1 MVRCIVFSILLTLL
15 GNATIAQYIDG
26 NDHPTPGVWSP
37 YAFYD
42 GNTFEGV
49 YWEVTNGTIVSG
61 WATDMVYVVW
71 YTNCGPA
78 SIYAVDAYGNE
89 ARMEI
94 DIATVEAGTVTPDN
108 ITIVAGQSP
117 GTFTS
122 TPAHSYVSNNFTYNW
137 LWSTDAESF
146 DGMGEEGTS
155 FTSGPLYTTT
165 WFMLSV
171 LDGCNGAH
179 SNIVKVTV
187 IPNLPTPGN
196 LTANITGPRQ
206 ATVQWQDKT
215 TDETNYEVW
224 RSQGNNGNYQLL
236 TTLPANQ
243 TLYIDNSVIGNT
255 VYYYKVKAI
264 SSNNFSEFSNE
275 AAVTTGNNA
284 PTINTLPDVPLDYNS
299 SLTISVSGSDVDND
313 PVQISASG
321 IPSFASF
328 VNFNNG
334 TGEIRINAP
343 GAGNAGT
350 YPITITATDSHGST
364 THATFNLIV
373 VVNNTAPV
381 IQLPANPALQEN
393 SSQTVSITA
402 TDAESILGAKWSFP
416 NGLPPFV
423 AWEQFNDAGGQMIIR
438 AGSGTAGVYTI
449 VVKVEDAQGGV
460 TQQNFTITVLAE
472 PFTPGTILYYSDRGL
487 LAGEPAKGGSCNGIY
502 EYQWQA
508 TDNPSGGVYE
518 DIYHANGIN
527 LMPEAS
533 SPLPF
538 YRLKY
543 TCNGAVAYSNVVNVS
558 SGTPPALAAMTS
570 IKTFGFY
577 KPGLSYNDLQQFT
590 PEQASQSTQ
599 YFDGLG
605 RLSQTVVRQGSLASG
620 SNPVDLV
627 SAIEYDGSGREALKY
642 LPYAAGTTD
651 GSFKQQPVPQVQ
663 NFYNDPNGVLKGQ
676 GESVFYNKTNYEPSP
691 LNRVTQLLPPG
702 INWGGSNRGTET
714 AYWFNTSDDDVRM
727 WYVDNVTNG
736 LGTYRTPAGNAGEYP
751 AGALYKTVTTNE
763 DGKQLIEFRNM
774 DGSVILRKVQ
784 LTAPADVITG
794 SAHPGWLCTYYIYD
808 DFKMLRAV
816 IQPRGVEILS
826 QNAWDMNVYS
836 GVVMNEQMFRYEYDQ
851 HKRMIRKKIP
861 GKAEVNM
868 VYDAANRMVLTQDG
882 NMRDKHQWT
891 YITYDELNRT
901 VSSGLLNNDPNYN
914 NLAYHLQEAD
924 NSTTYPDLANFT
936 YEELTHTYYDN
947 YNWAASLPASLKD
960 FNTAYAKAWLYM
972 GGDKTWPYPQP
983 VEASA
988 RTMGMATGTSVKV
1001 IGSNNYLY
1009 TVNFYDEKSQL
1020 IQVRSQN
1027 ITNGVDVM
1035 TNQFNFSGQPLVTVN
1050 KQDNGNTGE
1059 YTTVVTKFEHDKLGR
1074 MISTQKKVGNSTM
1087 NGGGMTNWT
1096 TIVHNEYD
1104 ALGQLS
1110 KKEIGNKP
1118 GANTPMTHQNLEYNI
1133 RGWLLSINKDY
1144 ITGNNN
1150 DDYFG
1155 MHIGYDKNPVLGTS
1169 APFYNGNI
1177 GGIVWKSEGDAQK
1190 RKYAFTYD
1198 NASRLTDAA
1207 FTQYVSGSGANA
1219 VFDLS
1224 DKIDFSANGITYDVN
1239 GNIMTM
1245 KQNGWKMGG
1254 SVTIDDLQYS
1264 YFNQN
1269 RSNKLSAVTDI
1280 STGGTA
1286 PGAATPGILGD
1297 FTDKNTSGD
1306 DYGYDGNGNMVSDD
1320 NKLMR
1325 GATGDLVTSGG
1336 AITYNHLNLPA
1347 LINLKDANNNQK
1359 GSITFVYDAAGNK
1372 LRKLTSDLSTTGKT
1386 ITTTTTYIGSAVYE
1400 SRTTLPANTPNDDYT
1415 DVLQFISHEEGRIR
1429 FEKASPFSCTA
1440 QPARVVY
1447 DYFIKDNLGNI
1458 RMELTDQQEDIC
1470 YMPATLE
1477 VNRRTEEKQLYDII
1491 DPQVTDVGQVNG
1503 ASNYPQFQQKL
1514 YQLHGGVPG
1523 QRSGLGIVMK
1533 VMSGDKVR
1541 FAIESIYTMPG
1552 GGTPGGPAQ
1561 AALLELLGALGGSS
1575 FASGKGASLT
1585 DVTNAQA
1592 GTQIGSF
1599 INKHDELSNRP
1610 KAYLNYILF
1619 DEQFKYVA
1627 GDVDPVQV
1635 NGGYKLHDKFINTP
1649 VEATKNGYL
1658 YIYASNESNMQ
1669 VFFDNLLVTHIPGPI
1684 VEETHYYPFGMTMA
1698 GISSKAANRPDNKFK
1713 YSGKEKQEK
1722 ELSDGNGLEWYDFG
1736 TRMYDVQIG
1745 RWHAMDPLAE
1755 QYRKWSP
1762 YTYTLNN
1769 PLKYTDPDGMG
1780 TTGDYYSNKGVYLGT
1795 DGKDDNKVYVL
1806 TDSWV
1811 PKYTN
1816 TTINWGGLLNETA
1829 AAELRRKSDEAKMP
1843 GKIHYALDAGDD
1855 PSADKYNMFDK
1866 EIAVATLIFNRELA
1880 KGTLKFGEGYTLGL
1894 QASPLDVNLVKAMA
1908 YKESRLGQGEAVA
1921 TKPSDI
1927 FSMFHTGD
1935 YGDKGKMGMTLD
1947 DVKKGGGAIE
1957 STYWGLRWLYF
1968 KSMTSTDG
1976 KSKNFV
1982 GWEEAV
1988 HRYGPGKKQPNYK
2001 ERVMQIYNSI
2011 K

>member
-1 MVRCIVFSILLTLL
+1 MIRYIVISILLTLL
-15 GNATIAQYIDG
+15 GNAARAQYIDG
-26 NDHPTPGVWSP
+26 NENPTPGIWCP

-61 WATDMVYVVW
+61 WASDQIYVVW
-71 YTNCGPA
+71 YANCGPA

-94 DIATVEAGTVTPDN
+94 DIATVVAGTVTPSN

-122 TPAHSYVSNNFTYNW
+122 TPPTGYVSNNFTYNW
-137 LWSTDAESF
+137 LYSTDGESF
-146 DGMGEEGTS
+146 DGMDETGTS
-155 FTSGPLYTTT
+155 YTSGPLYGTT

-171 LDGCNGAH
+171 QDGCNASH
-179 SNIVKVTV
+179 SNIVQVTV
-187 IPNLPTPGN
+187 IPNFPTPGN
-196 LTANITGPRQ
+196 LTANISGTRQ
-206 ATVQWQDKT
+206 VSVQWQDKT
-215 TDETNYEVW
+215 TDEDNYQVW
-224 RSQGNNGNYQLL
+224 RSQGNNSNYQLL

-255 VYYYKVKAI
+255 VYYYKVKAT
-264 SSNNFSEFSNE
+264 SSTNFSEYSNE

-284 PTINTLPDVPLDYNS
+284 PTLGSLPDVPLDYNS
-299 SLTISVSGSDVDND
+299 PLTISISGSDVDND

-321 IPSFASF
+321 IPSFATF
-328 VNFNNG
+328 VNFGNG

-343 GAGNAGT
+343 GANNAGT
-350 YPITITATDSHGST
+350 YPIVITATDSRGST
-364 THATFNLIV
+364 TQVTFNLIV
-373 VVNNTAPV
+373 FVSNNPPV
-381 IQLPANPALQEN
+381 IQLPANLTLPEN
-393 SSQTVSITA
+393 SNQTISISA
-402 TDAESILGAKWSFP
+402 TDPETILGAKWSFP
-416 NGLPPFV
+416 NGLPAFV
-423 AWEQFNDAGGQMIIR
+423 AWEQTGDAGGQMIIR
-438 AGSGTAGVYTI
+438 AVSGTAGVYTI
-449 VVKVEDAQGGV
+449 SVKVEDAQGGV
-460 TQQNFTITVLAE
+460 TQQNFTITVQAE

-502 EYQWQA
+502 EYQWQG

-533 SPLPF
+533 SNLVF

-543 TCNGAVAYSNVVNVS
+543 TCNGAVAYSNIVNVLS
-558 SGTPPALAAMTS
+558 STPPAVAAMTS
-570 IKTFGFY
+570 IKIFGFY
-577 KPGLSYNDLQQFT
+577 KPGLSYKDLQQFT
-590 PEQASQSTQ
+590 PEQGSVSTQ

-605 RLSQTVVRQGSLASG
+605 RLSQTVVRQGSLVSG
-620 SNPVDLV
+620 TNPVDLV
-627 SAIEYDGSGREALKY
+627 SAVAYDGSGREALKY

-651 GSFKQQPVPQVQ
+651 GSYKQQPVPQVQ

-676 GESVFYNKTNYEPSP
+676 GESVFYNQTNYEPSP
-691 LNRVTQLLPPG
+691 INRVTQLLPPG
-702 INWGGSNRGTET
+702 VNWGGSNHGTET
-714 AYWFNTSDDDVRM
+714 SYWLNTPNDEVRM

-736 LGTYRTPAGNAGEYP
+736 LGTYRTPAGTAGVYP
-751 AGALYKTVTTNE
+751 DGALYKTVKKNE
-763 DGKQLIEFRNM
+763 DGKQVIEFRNM
-774 DGSVILRKVQ
+774 DGAVILKKVQ

-794 SAHPGWLCTYYIYD
+794 SGHPGWLCTYYIYD
-808 DFKMLRAV
+808 EFKMLRAV

-826 QNAWDMNVYS
+826 QNAWDMNVFN
-836 GVVMNEQMFRYEYDQ
+836 GIVMNEQMFRYEYDL
-851 HKRMIRKKIP
+851 HKRMIRKKMP

-868 VYDAANRMVLTQDG
+868 VYDAADRMVLNQDG

-901 VSSGLLNNDPNYN
+901 VATGLLNNDPNYN
-914 NLAYHLQEAD
+914 NLAYHIQEAV
-924 NSTTYPDLANFT
+924 NSTAYPDLANFT
-936 YEELTHTYYDN
+936 YEELTHNYYDN
-947 YNWAASLPASLKD
+947 YNWAASLPGTLKD
-960 FNTAYAKAWLYM
+960 FNTAYAKAWLFM
-972 GGDKTWPYPQP
+972 AGEKAWPYPQP

-988 RTMGMATGTSVKV
+988 RTLGMATGTSAKV
-1001 IGSNNYLY
+1001 IGTSNYLY

-1050 KQDNGNTGE
+1050 KQDNGSSGQNS
-1059 YTTVVTKFEHDKLGR
+1059 TVVTKFEHDKLGR
-1074 MISTQKKVGNSTM
+1074 MISTQKKVSTSTM

-1110 KKEIGNKP
+1110 KKEIGTKP
-1118 GANTPMTHQNLEYNI
+1118 GTNNPMTHQNLEYNI

-1150 DDYFG
+1150 NDYFG
-1155 MHIGYDKNPVLGTS
+1155 MHIGYDKNPVLGATTS
-1169 APFYNGNI
+1169 LYNGNI
-1177 GGIVWKSEGDAQK
+1177 GGVVWKSEGDGQK
-1190 RKYAFTYD
+1190 RKYNFTYD

-1207 FTQYVSGSGANA
+1207 FTQYVSGSGVNA

-1224 DKIDFSANGITYDVN
+1224 DKIDFSANGITYDLN

-1245 KQNGWKMGG
+1245 KQNGWKIGG
-1254 SVTIDDLQYS
+1254 SVTIDDLQYG

-1269 RSNKLSAVTDI
+1269 KSNKLSTVTDI
-1280 STGGTA
+1280 STGGTSPTA
-1286 PGAATPGILGD
+1286 TNPGVMGD

-1306 DYGYDGNGNMVSDD
+1306 DYGYDGNGNMVSDN
-1320 NKLMR
+1320 NKLIR
-1325 GATGDLVTSGG
+1325 GATGDLVASGG

-1347 LINLKDANNNQK
+1347 LINLKDANNTAK
-1359 GSITFVYDAAGNK
+1359 GTIAYLYDAGGNK
-1372 LRKLTSDLSTTGKT
+1372 LRKVTTDFSKTGKT

-1429 FEKASPFSCTA
+1429 FEKASMYSCTA

-1447 DYFIKDNLGNI
+1447 DYFVKDNLGNI
-1458 RMELTDQQEDIC
+1458 RMELTDQQEEIC
-1470 YMPATLE
+1470 YLPATLE
-1477 VNRRTEEKQLYDII
+1477 VNKRAEEKQLYEIN
-1491 DPQVTDVGQVNG
+1491 DPQAIDIGQVNG
-1503 ASNYPQFQQKL
+1503 ASNYSQFQQKL

-1533 VMSGDKVR
+1533 VMSGDKIR

-1561 AALLELLGALGGSS
+1561 AALTELLGAMAGSPL
-1575 FASGKGASLT
+1575 ATGKGASLI
-1585 DVTNAQA
+1585 DLTNAQA
-1592 GTQIGSF
+1592 GTQINSF
-1599 INKHDELSNRP
+1599 INQHDELSNRP

-1619 DEQFKYVA
+1619 DEQFKYVT

-1635 NGGYKLHDKFINTP
+1635 NGGYKLHDKFINAP

-1713 YSGKEKQEK
+1713 YNGKEKQEK

-1736 TRMYDVQIG
+1736 ARMYDAQIG
-1745 RWHAMDPLAE
+1745 RWHTMDPLAE

-1780 TTGDYYSNKGVYLGT
+1780 VTGDYYSNKGTYLGN
-1795 DGKDDNKVYVL
+1795 DGKKDDKVYVL
-1806 TDSWV
+1806 TDNWW
-1811 PKYTN
+1811 PNYFN
-1816 TTINWGGLLNETA
+1816 TAVHWGGLLTEEEA
-1829 AAELRRKSDEAKMP
+1829 ADLRKNSELAKMP
-1843 GKIHYALDAGDD
+1843 GKIYFSLDKGDD

-1880 KGTLKFGEGYTLGL
+1880 KGTLKFGEGYTLGI

-1908 YKESRLGQGEAVA
+1908 YKESRLGQGQAVA

-1957 STYWGLRWLYF
+1957 SSYWGLRWLYF

-1976 KSKNFV
+1976 KSKSFV